1 MSDSPAAAERNGCRR
16 WDVPQ
21 LDDGDLPVHGAD
33 AGRRAWEEG
42 FEQGRQDGLTAAREE
57 VQAQLACLQ
66 RIMQALAT
74 PLAEFDEQVEKELVT
89 LAMTVARQ
97 VVYRELE
104 SDPGLV
110 VAAVRKAI
118 GVLPA
123 GARDVRLHLH
133 PEDARLVRELLPA
146 GGEENGWQIV
156 EDVVH
161 ERGGCRVTTPSSQ
174 VDATLEARLARAVAA
189 VMGDTG
195 ENT

>member
-21 LDDGDLPVHGAD
+21 LDDGDLPVRGAD

-42 FEQGRQDGLTAAREE
+42 FERGRQDGLTAAREE
-57 VQAQLACLQ
+57 VQAQLASLQ
-66 RIMQALAT
+66 QIMQALAT

-89 LAMTVARQ
+89 LAMTAARQ

-104 SDPGLV
+104 TDPGLV

-133 PEDARLVRELLPA
+133 PEDARLVREQLPD
-146 GGEENGWQIV
+146 GWEENGWQIV

-174 VDATLEARLARAVAA
+174 VDATLEARLARVVAA
-189 VMGDTG
+189 VLGESG
-195 ENT
+195 ENA